1 MLLASAQLTN
11 KAFTDAGKGRIRQ
24 SLTALVHIWKIFFSV
39 ELETETVIF
48 YQNELHNEYRI
59 KLNALF
65 PKSIEL
71 LNRVNG

>member
-1 MLLASAQLTN
+1 MLAKGVLGSHWLLL
-11 KAFTDAGKGRIRQ
+11 FIFGKY
-24 SLTALVHIWKIFFSV
+24 FFSV

-48 YQNELHNEYRI
+48 HQNELHNEYRI

-65 PKSIEL
+65 PKLIEL